1 MKDPV
6 SRECPHCSHE
16 IDDQT
21 WNNQIIPALCMAT
34 DANIE
39 LVKDNLQYRRPLFK
53 VDILADEFMGE
64 VEYE

>member
-21 WNNQIIPALCMAT
+21 WNNQIIPALCMGT
-34 DANIE
+34 DANLE
-39 LVKDNLQYRRPLFK
+39 LLKDNLQYRRPLFK